1 MKKEQPILG
10 KTGTLLFLVVISAFP
25 PLSTDLYLPALPTM
39 LTVFKTNQSMVNL
52 TLSVYLVTY
61 ALGLLFW
68 GPLSEKFGRKP
79 IMLLGTA
86 IYFMAS
92 VLCALAI
99 NIEFLIFARVLQAFG
114 GSAITIVATAIVK
127 DLYDG
132 REREKIMATIISLVT
147 LAPLVAPAFGA
158 LLLKFTS
165 WRMIFVVLSVFA
177 ALSAVLVMCYQETLK
192 EKYSGSVVRSWSRL
206 AFVLNNRNFT
216 SLLFVFS
223 ITSMPFMAFI
233 AAGSYIYIDH
243 FGFSG
248 QTFSYL
254 FAFNA
259 LFASVGPRIYIKV
272 SERVS
277 LQHIVTASFSL
288 LIVTGVITYW
298 FGHLSPWL
306 FAMLTAV
313 ATLAVV
319 TLRVPGMN
327 LMLEQ
332 QDSDTGSAVAIIQ
345 FVRMMCGAA
354 AMVLVSLQADN
365 LISNLGMIQAVIG
378 VLGCLLWFRLRKH
391 SASTSIK

>member
-1 MKKEQPILG
+1 
-10 KTGTLLFLVVISAFP
+10 
-25 PLSTDLYLPALPTM
+25 
-39 LTVFKTNQSMVNL
+39 MVNL

-192 EKYSGSVVRSWSRL
+192 EYQIRP
-206 AFVLNNRNFT
+206 T
-216 SLLFVFS
+216 C
-223 ITSMPFMAFI
+223 SM
-233 AAGSYIYIDH
+233 
-243 FGFSG
+243 
-248 QTFSYL
+248 
-254 FAFNA
+254 
-259 LFASVGPRIYIKV
+259 K
-272 SERVS
+272 
-277 LQHIVTASFSL
+277 
-288 LIVTGVITYW
+288 
-298 FGHLSPWL
+298 
-306 FAMLTAV
+306 
-313 ATLAVV
+313 
-319 TLRVPGMN
+319 
-327 LMLEQ
+327 LM
-332 QDSDTGSAVAIIQ
+332 
-345 FVRMMCGAA
+345 C
-354 AMVLVSLQADN
+354 
-365 LISNLGMIQAVIG
+365 
-378 VLGCLLWFRLRKH
+378 
-391 SASTSIK
+391 